1 MKVEKPNPLLQR
13 AQVIQ
18 VPPIIRTPIITMF
31 LAYVSANGLEWS
43 ISRFKSIKTDFVRT
57 KGQLPICTPWIKHRG
72 LYFCGPLG
80 ALQRWAFRSD
90 RNFDRAIQLLQLY
103 TFYISDSVTMAQ
115 EEKFVKA
122 VKSERV
128 YHPFESAYSDLLL
141 HAATLLF
148 PTKRYYPDPRP
159 LVFRPISSTK
169 SEPHASGK
177 SIPEGEATLECAES
191 FLSDTVFGRRAVEK
205 YPDLFLSVMLGV
217 ASNIENIYN
226 PVVRRYYRQPQGDYV
241 NNVGK
246 IGLIQEPGFKLRAV
260 ANPGRVYQ
268 QALSALGDDLYG
280 ILKNMPWD
288 CTHDQTFPF
297 LTIQKHMRDG
307 NTAHAVDLSN
317 ATDKFPFELQYRML
331 HHMYIRKD
339 AIELFADLSRAD
351 WRTSL
356 DTGTIQWTT
365 GQPLGLYPSF
375 ASFALC
381 HGLMLYALNGFSH
394 NSMFY
399 VLGDDVI
406 ILNDSLYSKYM
417 RFLNN
422 MGIPHAP
429 SKTLSSNIITE
440 FGGKL
445 ITHNRVIPQLKWRA
459 VSDESFLD
467 LAKNIGPA
475 IRGILRPR
483 QRVVFDVLK
492 SIPDFLGGCG
502 FNPEGKPLVD
512 RMALYYNMFQT
523 NDLYSYLL
531 SYNGRIST
539 MNYERRF
546 IKPRPRGCLER
557 YTVDHAFWYYP
568 ESISHTFDL
577 KVISLFQGIPLFS
590 NSCNT
595 NEEVCSFPWKSLGSV
610 IYNAYPRERFL
621 QIYSEPSYTT
631 CLDQLERKI
640 KIL

>member
-1 MKVEKPNPLLQR
+1 
-13 AQVIQ
+13 
-18 VPPIIRTPIITMF
+18 
-31 LAYVSANGLEWS
+31 
-43 ISRFKSIKTDFVRT
+43 
-57 KGQLPICTPWIKHRG
+57 
-72 LYFCGPLG
+72 
-80 ALQRWAFRSD
+80 
-90 RNFDRAIQLLQLY
+90 
-103 TFYISDSVTMAQ
+103 MAQ

-177 SIPEGEATLECAES
+177 SIPEGDATLECAES
-191 FLSDTVFGRRAVEK
+191 FLSDTEFGRRAVEK
-205 YPDLFLSVMLGV
+205 YPELFISVMLGV

-268 QALSALGDDLYG
+268 QALSALGDDLYS

-297 LTIQKHMRDG
+297 HTIQKHMRDG

-356 DTGTIQWTT
+356 DTGIIQWTT

-406 ILNDSLYSKYM
+406 ILNDSLHSKYM
-417 RFLNN
+417 AFLYNLD
-422 MGIPHAP
+422 IPFAP
-429 SKTLSSNIITE
+429 SKTLSSNVITE

-445 ITHNRVIPQLKWRA
+445 ITPNRVMPQLKWRE
-459 VSDESFLD
+459 VSDDSFMD
-467 LAKNIGPA
+467 LARNVGMT
-475 IRGILRPR
+475 IRRILRPR
-483 QRVVFDVLK
+483 QRIIFDILK

-502 FNPEGKPLVD
+502 FNPDGKPLAD
-512 RMALYYNMFQT
+512 RMAIYYNMLQT
-523 NDLYSYLL
+523 EDLHSYLL
-531 SYNGRIST
+531 SYNGRISS
-539 MNYERRF
+539 MNYEVKVA
-546 IKPRPRGCLER
+546 KPRPPSLFQR
-557 YTVDHAFWYYP
+557 YTLDHASWYFTG
-568 ESISHTFDL
+568 INDLTFDQ
-577 KVISLFQGIPLFS
+577 KVISLMQSIPLPPIVYS
-590 NSCNT
+590 G
-595 NEEVCSFPWKSLGSV
+595 FPWESLGSIV
-610 IYNAYPRERFL
+610 YNAFPRERYL
-621 QIYSEPSYTT
+621 QIDSKASFTT
-631 CLDQLERKI
+631 SLDHLERK
-640 KIL
+640 LHLV